1 MKSAGAVLGLLI
13 ALAVGYFVYKAE
25 LTPAPNGAMPPQ
37 DQIDATGVTSDLLSI
52 GQAERLYLAS
62 HGTYASLDELRQEG
76 AITFSGTNRHGYNYS
91 VDVDDGQHFKV
102 TAVPSD
108 PAKTGWPGFSVDETM
123 QVSKQ

>member
-13 ALAVGYFVYKAE
+13 ALAVGYLVYKAE
-25 LTPAPNGAMPPQ
+25 VSGGPKGATPSH
-37 DQIDATGVTSDLLSI
+37 DQVDASGVTSDLLSI
-52 GQAERLYLAS
+52 GLAERLYLAS

-76 AITFSGTNRHGYNYS
+76 GITFSGTNRHGYNYGA
-91 VDVDDGQHFKV
+91 DVDDGRHFKV

-108 PAKTGWPGFSVDETM
+108 PAKTAWPRFSVDETM